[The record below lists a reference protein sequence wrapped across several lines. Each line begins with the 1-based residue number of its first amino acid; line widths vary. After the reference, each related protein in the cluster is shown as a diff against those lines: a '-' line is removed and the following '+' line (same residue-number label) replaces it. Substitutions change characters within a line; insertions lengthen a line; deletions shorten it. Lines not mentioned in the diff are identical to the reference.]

1 MSTSPTPRPHR
12 RVRSVPIQL
21 NFQITPL
28 TSRSTTTTSRP
39 APTSGT
45 ATPSSSDSP
54 ADAPQPRKRPSR
66 RGSRSS
72 GNRSPSTHSTAL
84 AYEDHPS
91 FELKRS
97 SSTFFL
103 SSLPSYRHDWTY
115 RHGARVAAESLE
127 QEGRSWLVSRASST
141 DLASQQVFH
150 VAHDEDDVE
159 GEEEEEDGGMY
170 HRHTR
175 DLEIL
180 DIGETLHEDIGGE
193 ETEEEGEEEFNWTR
207 WVKTFMDF
215 GEESDDDDDGVQW
228 RKEVPRRRTV
238 AFVETGM
245 SREVDEA
252 VVQRAR
258 ERDEEHGLDGWMDGA
273 AYLAF
278 LGVRALG
285 VF

>member
-1 MSTSPTPRPHR
+1 M
-12 RVRSVPIQL
+12 V
-21 NFQITPL
+21 
-28 TSRSTTTTSRP
+28 
-39 APTSGT
+39 
-45 ATPSSSDSP
+45 
-54 ADAPQPRKRPSR
+54 
-66 RGSRSS
+66 
-72 GNRSPSTHSTAL
+72 
-84 AYEDHPS
+84 
-91 FELKRS
+91 
-97 SSTFFL
+97 
-103 SSLPSYRHDWTY
+103 
-115 RHGARVAAESLE
+115 AESLE

-141 DLASQQVFH
+141 DLASQQIFH
-150 VAHDEDDVE
+150 VASDDE
-159 GEEEEEDGGMY
+159 GEASEEEDEMY

-193 ETEEEGEEEFNWTR
+193 EAEEEEEFNWTR

-215 GEESDDDDDGVQW
+215 GEESDDDDHEQW

-245 SREVDEA
+245 RKEVDEA

-285 VF
+285 RF

>member
-1 MSTSPTPRPHR
+1 MSTSPAPRPHR

-21 NFQITPL
+21 NFQITPV
-28 TSRSTTTTSRP
+28 TTRRSKLAF

-45 ATPSSSDSP
+45 ATPSSNDTP
-54 ADAPQPRKRPSR
+54 NDVVTRKRHHSR

-72 GNRSPSTHSTAL
+72 GTHSPHSTAAA

-91 FELKRS
+91 IEIKRS

-115 RHGARVAAESLE
+115 RQGARVAAESLE
-127 QEGRSWLVSRASST
+127 EQGRSWLVSRASST
-141 DLASQQVFH
+141 DLAGQKH
-150 VAHDEDDVE
+150 LADDEDI
-159 GEEEEEDGGMY
+159 EEDDDGIY

-180 DIGETLHEDIGGE
+180 DIGETIHE
-193 ETEEEGEEEFNWTR
+193 ETREEEDGEFNWTR
-207 WVKTFMDF
+207 WIGTFMDF
-215 GEESDDDDDGVQW
+215 GEETDD
-228 RKEVPRRRTV
+228 EVEWKPPRRRIV
-238 AFVETGM
+238 AFVDRPGEDI
-245 SREVDEA
+245 DEG

-258 ERDEEHGLDGWMDGA
+258 ERDEEHGMDGWMDGA

-285 VF
+285 GFF